1 VEHALVQLYRG
12 QRLIETRPPSVPWLQ
27 LGARQ
32 LRFDFQHMGA
42 EEVQSLLVL
51 FARALEVQS
60 DLEAAVAAVVP
71 GLVVKLGMAEMHLHE
86 PAPTSGAAELPQ
98 RSRQFGFAPLTQPA
112 EEVRRRQHGPTSQRA

>member
-1 VEHALVQLYRG
+1 MAARARCDIGATPAWFMWMYRSASGKRCRASAGSMLILQPRGEHRLQGDDVIGHGVDRLVEHALVQLYRR

-32 LRFDFQHMGA
+32 LRFDFQHVGA

-60 DLEAAVAAVVP
+60 D
-71 GLVVKLGMAEMHLHE
+71 
-86 PAPTSGAAELPQ
+86 
-98 RSRQFGFAPLTQPA
+98 
-112 EEVRRRQHGPTSQRA
+112 